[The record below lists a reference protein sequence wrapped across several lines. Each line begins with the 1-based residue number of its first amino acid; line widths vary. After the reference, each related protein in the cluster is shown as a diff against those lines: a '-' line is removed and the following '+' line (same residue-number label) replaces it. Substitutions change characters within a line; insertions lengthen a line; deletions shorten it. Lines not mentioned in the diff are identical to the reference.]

1 MSDFPLN
8 AGLILSGILFL
19 TGLLGVITRRNIL
32 FTLMSV
38 EIMFNAAGLAF
49 VLAGAQH
56 GKADGQV
63 MLIFILAMAAAEV
76 AVGLALILQMHRLQ
90 KTVDTD
96 AMNQLRD

>member
-63 MLIFILAMAAAEV
+63 MLIFILAT
-76 AVGLALILQMHRLQ
+76 LQ
-90 KTVDTD
+90 KWLLD
-96 AMNQLRD
+96 